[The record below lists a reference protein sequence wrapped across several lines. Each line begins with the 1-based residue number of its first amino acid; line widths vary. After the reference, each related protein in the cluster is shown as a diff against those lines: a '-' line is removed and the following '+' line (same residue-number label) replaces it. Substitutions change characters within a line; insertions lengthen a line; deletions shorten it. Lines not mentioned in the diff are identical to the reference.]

1 MKNNLVF
8 LFIIGCFTM
17 LIPSCLG
24 GDDQTDLT
32 TYKDAQIASF
42 SLSHD
47 SVTVLASAKF
57 TIDQINGL
65 IYNMDSLPYGTTFDK
80 VICKISYVSGVMG
93 TLVIPEA
100 TGDSLWWNGTDSL
113 DFSKPVRFTLTAY
126 DGLATKTYV
135 AHVNIHQIK
144 PDSMVWTRYASPL
157 TEASADEQRVIL
169 YSYKTDAQAF
179 LEEAAYLMYQ
189 KTSGKTSLFYSPV
202 ADAAKWVE
210 LPLTGF
216 PDGADISQIT
226 ASDEAVYVSAGGR
239 LYNSNDGLIWEE
251 VAGAPVVKALLGTL
265 RAERDREALLSAIIE
280 TNGVLTF
287 AVMDAKGEW
296 TNGDAVPANFPI
308 SGFGSV
314 NYSRMSHEYLM
325 LAAGKDKN
333 GGLLNTTWATM
344 NATNWAVFTNSGADS
359 FGKKEGVVIAQYD
372 NMFYLTGGINAEG
385 KASKEV
391 FTSKDNGI
399 TWLQADSL
407 ITFPEN
413 FAARGYASI
422 QVDEATNY
430 MLLFGGKT
438 SKSTKHLDELWRGR
452 INRLAE

>member
-1 MKNNLVF
+1 
-8 LFIIGCFTM
+8 M

-32 TYKDAQIASF
+32 NYKDAQIASL

-47 SVTVLASAKF
+47 SVKVLASAKF
-57 TIDQINGL
+57 TIDQVNGL

-80 VICKISYVSGVMG
+80 VICKITYASGVRG

-126 DGLATKTYV
+126 DGFTTKTYI
-135 AHVNIHQIK
+135 ARVNIHQIK
-144 PDSMVWTRYASPL
+144 SDSMVWTRYASPL
-157 TEASADEQRVIL
+157 TGMSADEQRVIL
-169 YSYKTDAQAF
+169 HTYK
-179 LEEAAYLMYQ
+179 EKAAYLMYQ
-189 KTSGKTSLFYSPV
+189 KASGKTSLFYSPV
-202 ADAAKWVE
+202 ADAAKWTE
-210 LPLTGF
+210 LSLTGF

-226 ASDEAVYVSAGGR
+226 ISDETVYVSAGGR
-239 LYNSNDGLIWEE
+239 LYNSIDGLTWVE

-265 RAERDREALLSAIIE
+265 RVERDREALLSAIIE
-280 TNGVLTF
+280 TSGVLTF
-287 AVMDAKGEW
+287 AAMDVKGEW
-296 TNGDAVPANFPI
+296 TNGDAVPANFPV

-314 NYSRMSHEYLM
+314 NYSRMNHEYLM

-333 GGLLNTTWATM
+333 GGLLNTIWATM
-344 NATNWAVFTNSGADS
+344 NAANWTVLTNPGSDS
-359 FGKKEGVVIAQYD
+359 FGKKEGVVITQYD
-372 NMFYLTGGINAEG
+372 DMFYLTGGINADG

-452 INRLAE
+452 INRLAK